1 MNLYSD
7 RLEVLSPGG
16 LYGAAT
22 VESLGKEGVQSTR
35 NEILSRL
42 LSYTP
47 CGEGCVVKNKGN
59 GFFTI
64 RASLDDLGMP
74 PPKIESTL
82 TFFRVTFEK
91 RALAGSREK
100 AERWENPAVG
110 ILAALSE
117 EKELSV
123 AELVVRSGLSRATVS
138 KYVRDL
144 VEEGKI
150 VPLERPRSPKQR
162 YRLVR

>member
-1 MNLYSD
+1 M
-7 RLEVLSPGG
+7 
-16 LYGAAT
+16 
-22 VESLGKEGVQSTR
+22 
-35 NEILSRL
+35 
-42 LSYTP
+42 
-47 CGEGCVVKNKGN
+47 
-59 GFFTI
+59 
-64 RASLDDLGMP
+64 
-74 PPKIESTL
+74 
-82 TFFRVTFEK
+82 TFEK

-117 EKELSV
+117 EKEHSV

-144 VEEGKI
+144 VEEGEI

-162 YRLVR
+162 YRRVR